1 MNTSIRHIGL
11 VVNDIEI
18 SMDFWEKVMGFE
30 PYLILNESGEKI
42 DMMIGLKNISL
53 KTIKMR
59 DENGMVLELLK
70 FYSHSDKKLW
80 AGNPYSTGLTHIA
93 LNVLDIDDVIKKINN
108 FGIKFDSKVVITD
121 DSSAKVTYAKGP
133 EGLLIELVEKI

>member
-18 SMDFWEKVMGFE
+18 SKNFWEQVMGFV
-30 PYLILNESGEKI
+30 PYIILNESGEKI
-42 DMMIGLKNISL
+42 DRMIGLKNVSL

-59 DENGMVLELLK
+59 DENGMILELLK

-80 AGNPYSTGLTHIA
+80 IGTPYSTGLTHIA
-93 LNVLDIDDVIKKINN
+93 LNVVDIDDVINKIKH
-108 FGIKFDSKVVITD
+108 FGIKFDSEIVITD

>member
-1 MNTSIRHIGL
+1 
-11 VVNDIEI
+11 
-18 SMDFWEKVMGFE
+18 MGFV
-30 PYLILNESGEKI
+30 PYIILNESGEKI
-42 DMMIGLKNISL
+42 DRMIGLKNVSL

-59 DENGMVLELLK
+59 DENGMILELLK

-80 AGNPYSTGLTHIA
+80 IGTPYSTGLTHIA
-93 LNVLDIDDVIKKINN
+93 LNVVDIDDVINKIKH
-108 FGIKFDSKVVITD
+108 FGIKFDGEIVITD

>member
-18 SMDFWEKVMGFE
+18 SKNFWEQVMGFV
-30 PYLILNESGEKI
+30 PYIILNESGEKI
-42 DMMIGLKNISL
+42 DRMIGLKNVSL

-59 DENGMVLELLK
+59 DENGMILELLK

-80 AGNPYSTGLTHIA
+80 IGTPYSTGLTHIA
-93 LNVLDIDDVIKKINN
+93 LNVDIDDVINK
-108 FGIKFDSKVVITD
+108 
-121 DSSAKVTYAKGP
+121 
-133 EGLLIELVEKI
+133 